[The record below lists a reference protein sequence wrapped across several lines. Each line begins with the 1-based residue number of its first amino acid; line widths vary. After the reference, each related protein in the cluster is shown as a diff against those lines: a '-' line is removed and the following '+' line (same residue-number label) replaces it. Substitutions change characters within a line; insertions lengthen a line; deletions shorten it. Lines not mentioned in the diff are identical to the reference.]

1 MNYIRELDIK
11 EILLH
16 CLKEDIGSGDVTTKS
31 LIPEGKSIKG
41 KIIAKEPC
49 VICGLNVA
57 SLAFRLQNKNIK
69 FKPAV
74 REGDFVSKGRAI
86 VEISGKAQDILT
98 AERVALNFLSFL
110 SGIATKTRRFVD
122 TVEPYNVKILDTRKT
137 LPGLRLLQKYAV
149 RIGGAFNH
157 RLSLDEMIL
166 IKDNHLKVIGDRLWV
181 TGFKEIE
188 KKISSKLKT
197 EIEVKT
203 LGQFKKAIKIKPDI
217 IMLDNM
223 SIKDM
228 KKAVKIRKGLSP
240 KLEASGGITFE
251 NIREV
256 AKCGVDMIS
265 VGDLTHSVKA
275 IDLSLEVL

>member
-1 MNYIRELDIK
+1 MNYVRELDIK

-16 CLKEDIGSGDVTTKS
+16 CLKEDIGSGDITTEC
-31 LIPEGKSIKG
+31 LIPEEKSIKG

-74 REGDFVSKGRAI
+74 REGDFVRKGRAI
-86 VEISGKAQDILT
+86 AEISGKAQDILT

-110 SGIATKTRRFVD
+110 SGIATKTRRFIEAVK
-122 TVEPYNVKILDTRKT
+122 PYNVKILDTRKT

-166 IKDNHLKVIGDRLWV
+166 VKDNHIKIIGGISGLKIDR
-181 TGFKEIE
+181 KY
-188 KKISSKLKT
+188 KT
-197 EIEVKT
+197 EIEVKNLKEFKEA
-203 LGQFKKAIKIKPDI
+203 LGICPDI

-228 KKAVKIRKGLSP
+228 KKAVKIRKGPLP